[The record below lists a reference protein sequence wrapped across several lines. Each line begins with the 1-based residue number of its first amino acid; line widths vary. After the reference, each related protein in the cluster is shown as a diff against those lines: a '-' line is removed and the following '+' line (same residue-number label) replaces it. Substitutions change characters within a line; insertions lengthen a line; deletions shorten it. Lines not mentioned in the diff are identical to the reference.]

1 MISSKFFDKI
11 RAIRQR
17 TRFFIVFGS
26 FQGRIGRNCKIS
38 VNCKELNLGKD
49 IVIGDG
55 VVIKFEKG
63 SIVRLGSNLSIGD
76 YSCIK
81 VGPGAKLSIGKHS
94 RINRL
99 NQISCN
105 SEIVIGQETMFA
117 AFVHVLDSNHG
128 INNNGI
134 AFMFQ
139 PKDVGKTIIGN
150 NVWIGTQVSILSNTF
165 VGNNV
170 VLAANNCFS
179 GNLKSDRIYY
189 TRKKYKEN
197 L

>member
-1 MISSKFFDKI
+1 MSNLLDKI

-17 TRFFIVFGS
+17 TRFFTVFGS
-26 FQGRIGRNCKIS
+26 FQGKIGKNCKIS
-38 VNCKELNLGKD
+38 VKCKELDLGKD
-49 IVIGDG
+49 IMIGDG
-55 VVIKFEKG
+55 VVMKFEKG
-63 SIVRLGSNLSIGD
+63 SIVRLGSNVSIGD

-81 VGPGAKLSIGKHS
+81 VGPGAKLSVGKYS

-105 SEIVIGQETMFA
+105 LEIVIGQETMFA
-117 AFVHVLDSNHG
+117 AFVHILDSNHG
-128 INNNGI
+128 INNKGI
-134 AFMFQ
+134 PFMFQ
-139 PKDVGKTIIGN
+139 PKTIGKTIIGN
-150 NVWIGTQVSILSNTF
+150 NVWIGTQVSVLANTL

-189 TRKKYKEN
+189 TRKKFKEN
-197 L
+197 R